1 VSQGRVR
8 EVAMRSTA
16 IVVITAWVISLL
28 AILLTPVLL
37 IRFRKRW
44 VAAFNL
50 AVTNRITSRF
60 AARLPGFGI
69 LTHVGRKSGRLH
81 RTPVNVFR
89 APEGFLIAL
98 TYGRESEWVKNV
110 VAAGGCKL
118 ETRHVLYLLSA
129 PTIVHDPTRRRFPLF
144 VRIVLGIIGANDF
157 MQFSTSHANG
167 AAS

>member
-1 VSQGRVR
+1 MVI
-8 EVAMRSTA
+8 A
-16 IVVITAWVISLL
+16 VITLLL
-28 AILLTPVLL
+28 AILLAPILL

-69 LTHVGRKSGRLH
+69 LTHVGRKSGRVY

-98 TYGRESEWVKNV
+98 TYGRDSEWVRNV
-110 VAAGGCKL
+110 EAAGGCEL
-118 ETRHVLYLLSA
+118 ETRGVKYQLSS
-129 PTIVHDPTRRRFPLF
+129 PTIVRDPTRRRLPLF
-144 VRIVLGIIGANDF
+144 VRIVLRLIGANDF
-157 MQFSTSHANG
+157 MQLM
-167 AAS
+167 ASRAMHGVAS

>member
-1 VSQGRVR
+1 
-8 EVAMRSTA
+8 MP
-16 IVVITAWVISLL
+16 ITAWVILL
-28 AILLTPVLL
+28 LVLVLAPILL

-60 AARLPGFGI
+60 AARLGGFGI
-69 LTHVGRKSGRLH
+69 LTHVGRKSGRVY

-98 TYGRESEWVKNV
+98 KNV
-110 VAAGGCKL
+110 MAAGGCQR
-118 ETRHVLYLLSA
+118 ETRGLQHQLSS

-157 MQFSTSHANG
+157 MQLSTSPAQGVAPH
-167 AAS
+167 

>member
-1 VSQGRVR
+1 MVI
-8 EVAMRSTA
+8 A
-16 IVVITAWVISLL
+16 ISVILVL
-28 AILLTPVLL
+28 AILLTPILL

-69 LTHVGRKSGRLH
+69 LTHVGRKSGKVY

-89 APEGFLIAL
+89 VPEGFLIAL

-110 VAAGGCKL
+110 VAAGACQL
-118 ETRHVLYLLSA
+118 QTRRALYQLSA

-144 VRIVLGIIGANDF
+144 VRIVLGLIGANDF
-157 MQFSTSHANG
+157 MQLSTSRAVHG
-167 AAS
+167 VPS